1 MSTLRNTLQ
10 DSPHVSFQD
19 RSQDPVYDYCL
30 EFFSELAL
38 NGLKHVI
45 CSPGSRSA
53 ALVLSAHSAG
63 LQILM
68 HHDERSGGFFA
79 LGLAKQTRVAAALI
93 CTSGSAA
100 ANYLPAVVEACC
112 DGVPLLILTAD
123 RPPELRDRGAGQTID
138 QIRLYGSHVRWFA
151 DLPVAGDAPAAHARY
166 AAGRAFAEASGGR
179 PGPVHLNFPFR
190 EPLEPRSRVE
200 TREPLEPHRPPDSRR
215 PFPTTSAAHESS
227 KTQNP
232 QSPSSASGSASGC
245 SILPGDA
252 VHQAASAAVPP
263 STSGG
268 ASFQIGAPG
277 GAHVGA
283 SSKSSSRRSVPPD
296 AAIPSEVEKL
306 AAIIQSCERGLLAV
320 GPSDLPPESAA
331 KIIEMAAL
339 AGWPVLADA
348 ASNLRSAPIG
358 SLSSHS
364 PTPPSPHTDTPD
376 TAASHTGTPHTG
388 TPLGTSPHTGI
399 PHTGSPTLASP
410 LGTAQHTVSPLGVSP
425 APHSAS
431 HDKEGLPRPL
441 TSPNEPAFSVVI
453 TTGTHLAA
461 VESFWNARE
470 PEVILR
476 IGHPSA
482 TRALREPLARF
493 SSLNILLD
501 PSGRWEEP
509 ETFPDLRL
517 TSREGPLCAAVI
529 ESLTQSDRQS
539 SQQSD
544 RQSSRQ
550 SDWQSGWKKSGS
562 IPSSWLSDWQAA
574 EAAALSAIA
583 ETIPT
588 APLLEAG
595 VARTLGEALPE
606 HSTLYVSN
614 SMPVRDLDAFLAPRL
629 LPLRVMA
636 QRGVN
641 GIDGVVSAAFG
652 VSAGSDGPV
661 ILYAGDLALLH
672 DIGGLLRGIRA
683 GLDLTIVVPNN
694 NGGGV
699 FSFLPIA
706 DAAGPE
712 EFRDYFHTPHDVDL
726 ARLLSGMGA
735 RHRSA
740 HSVEEL
746 KCALVE
752 SIEGGGVAVI
762 EVPVEAA
769 ANVAEHRAIT
779 KAVRR
784 AVEAAF
790 AQPPAGQTAGP
801 AEGPSAGPT
810 KGSDAS
816 PTGRQ
821 PT

>member
-1 MSTLRNTLQ
+1 MPAAPEFPSSAGYCEPPQ
-10 DSPHVSFQD
+10 DSAQDPPHVSTQD
-19 RSQDPVYDYCL
+19 SLQDPIQDPVYDYCL
-30 EFFSELAL
+30 EFFKELER
-38 NGLKHVI
+38 NGLEHVV

-53 ALVLSAHSAG
+53 PLVLSAHSAG
-63 LQILM
+63 LRILM

-79 LGLAKQTRVAAALI
+79 LGLAKQIRGAAALI

-151 DLPVAGDAPAAHARY
+151 DLPVAGDAPEAHARY

-190 EPLEPRSRVE
+190 EPLEPRTRVE
-200 TREPLEPHRPPDSRR
+200 DREPLKPHRSPDPRR
-215 PFPTTSAAHESS
+215 PFPTTSA
-227 KTQNP
+227 
-232 QSPSSASGSASGC
+232 
-245 SILPGDA
+245 
-252 VHQAASAAVPP
+252 
-263 STSGG
+263 G

-277 GAHVGA
+277 GVHVDP
-283 SSKSSSRRSVPPD
+283 SIKSSSRRPVPP
-296 AAIPSEVEKL
+296 AAVIPSEVEEL

-320 GPSDLPPESAA
+320 GPSDLPPETAA

-348 ASNLRSAPIG
+348 ASNLRSAPIS
-358 SLSSHS
+358 SLSSQS
-364 PTPPSPHTDTPD
+364 PTSPSPHPDTPPS
-376 TAASHTGTPHTG
+376 AASHTG
-388 TPLGTSPHTGI
+388 TPLGTSPHIGT
-399 PHTGSPTLASP
+399 PHTGSSALASP
-410 LGTAQHTVSPLGVSP
+410 RTASPPGVSP
-425 APHSAS
+425 AARSAS
-431 HDKEGLPRPL
+431 HDRDARPRPL
-441 TSPNEPAFSVVI
+441 ISPNEPALSVVI

-461 VESFWNARE
+461 VESFWNAHE

-493 SSLNILLD
+493 SSLNILID

-529 ESLTQSDRQS
+529 ESLTQSG
-539 SQQSD
+539 QQP
-544 RQSSRQ
+544 SRQ
-550 SDWQSGWKKSGS
+550 RSEGIS
-562 IPSSWLSDWQAA
+562 SSWLADWQTA

-583 ETIPT
+583 ETIPP

-595 VARTLGEALPE
+595 LARTLGEALPE

-641 GIDGVVSAAFG
+641 GIDGVVSAALG

-672 DIGGLLRGIRA
+672 DIGGLLQGIRA

-726 ARLLSGMGA
+726 ARLLTGMGA

-740 HSVEEL
+740 RSVEEL

-769 ANVAEHRAIT
+769 ANVAEHRAVT

-784 AVEAAF
+784 AVEAAL
-790 AQPPAGQTAGP
+790 AQQPAGASAEPPAGQTAQP
-801 AEGPSAGPT
+801 PAGP
-810 KGSDAS
+810 
-816 PTGRQ
+816 PV
-821 PT
+821 

>member
-1 MSTLRNTLQ
+1 MPAAPEFPSSAGYCEPTQDSAQ
-10 DSPHVSFQD
+10 DSPQHSTQDPPHVSTQD
-19 RSQDPVYDYCL
+19 SLQDPIQDPVYDYCL
-30 EFFSELAL
+30 EFFKELTR

-53 ALVLSAHSAG
+53 PLVLSAHSAG
-63 LQILM
+63 LRILM

-79 LGLAKQTRVAAALI
+79 LGLAKQIRGAAALI

-151 DLPVAGDAPAAHARY
+151 DLPVGGDAPEAHARY

-190 EPLEPRSRVE
+190 EPLEPRARVK
-200 TREPLEPHRPPDSRR
+200 TREPLKPHRSPDPRR
-215 PFPTTSAAHESS
+215 PFPTTSAAV
-227 KTQNP
+227 T
-232 QSPSSASGSASGC
+232 
-245 SILPGDA
+245 
-252 VHQAASAAVPP
+252 P

-277 GAHVGA
+277 GAHVDP
-283 SSKSSSRRSVPPD
+283 SLKSSSRRPVPP
-296 AAIPSEVEKL
+296 AAVIPSEVEEL

-320 GPSDLPPESAA
+320 GPSDLPPETAA

-348 ASNLRSAPIG
+348 ASNLRSSPIS

-364 PTPPSPHTDTPD
+364 PTPPSPHPDTPPS
-376 TAASHTGTPHTG
+376 AASP
-388 TPLGTSPHTGI
+388 
-399 PHTGSPTLASP
+399 
-410 LGTAQHTVSPLGVSP
+410 QGVSP
-425 APHSAS
+425 APRSAS
-431 HDKEGLPRPL
+431 HDRDARPRPL
-441 TSPNEPAFSVVI
+441 ISPNAPALSVVI

-461 VESFWNARE
+461 VESFWNAHE

-493 SSLNILLD
+493 SSLNILID

-517 TSREGPLCAAVI
+517 TSKEGPLCAAVI
-529 ESLTQSDRQS
+529 ESLTQSG
-539 SQQSD
+539 QQP
-544 RQSSRQ
+544 SRQ
-550 SDWQSGWKKSGS
+550 PDWQPSRQPGQQPSRQRSEGIS
-562 IPSSWLSDWQAA
+562 SSWLADWQTA

-583 ETIPT
+583 ETIPP

-595 VARTLGEALPE
+595 LARTLGKALPE

-641 GIDGVVSAAFG
+641 GIDGVVSAALG
-652 VSAGSDGPV
+652 VSAESDGPV

-672 DIGGLLRGIRA
+672 DIGGLLQGIRA

-706 DAAGPE
+706 DAAGSE
-712 EFRDYFHTPHDVDL
+712 EFRDYFHTPHDIDL
-726 ARLLSGMGA
+726 ARLLTGMGA
-735 RHRSA
+735 WHRSA
-740 HSVEEL
+740 RSVAEL

-779 KAVRR
+779 KAVRQ
-784 AVEAAF
+784 AVEAALEQPPAGASTEPPAGQTEQPPAGPP
-790 AQPPAGQTAGP
+790 AQPPAGP
-801 AEGPSAGPT
+801 PV
-810 KGSDAS
+810 
-816 PTGRQ
+816 
-821 PT
+821 

>member
-1 MSTLRNTLQ
+1 M
-10 DSPHVSFQD
+10 
-19 RSQDPVYDYCL
+19 
-30 EFFSELAL
+30 E
-38 NGLKHVI
+38 HVI

-53 ALVLSAHSAG
+53 PLVLSAHSAG
-63 LQILM
+63 LRILM

-79 LGLAKQTRVAAALI
+79 LGLAKQIRGAAALI

-100 ANYLPAVVEACC
+100 ANYLPAVAEACF

-151 DLPVAGDAPAAHARY
+151 DLPVAGDAPEAHARY

-190 EPLEPRSRVE
+190 EPLEPRTRVE
-200 TREPLEPHRPPDSRR
+200 DREPLKPHRSPDPRR
-215 PFPTTSAAHESS
+215 PFPTTSA
-227 KTQNP
+227 
-232 QSPSSASGSASGC
+232 
-245 SILPGDA
+245 
-252 VHQAASAAVPP
+252 
-263 STSGG
+263 G

-277 GAHVGA
+277 GVHVDP
-283 SSKSSSRRSVPPD
+283 SIKSSSRRLVPP
-296 AAIPSEVEKL
+296 AAVIPSEVEEL

-320 GPSDLPPESAA
+320 GPSDLPPETAA

-348 ASNLRSAPIG
+348 ASNLRSAPIS

-364 PTPPSPHTDTPD
+364 PTSPSPHPDTPPSAASPQGTPPH
-376 TAASHTGTPHTG
+376 TAASPPGTSPHIGTPHTG
-388 TPLGTSPHTGI
+388 S
-399 PHTGSPTLASP
+399 SALASP
-410 LGTAQHTVSPLGVSP
+410 P
-425 APHSAS
+425 AAS
-431 HDKEGLPRPL
+431 HDRDARPRPL
-441 TSPNEPAFSVVI
+441 ISPNEPAFNVVI

-461 VESFWNARE
+461 VESFWNAHE

-493 SSLNILLD
+493 SSLNILIA

-529 ESLTQSDRQS
+529 ESLTQF
-539 SQQSD
+539 SQQP
-544 RQSSRQ
+544 SRQ
-550 SDWQSGWKKSGS
+550 RSEGIS
-562 IPSSWLSDWQAA
+562 SSWLADWQTA

-583 ETIPT
+583 ETIPP

-595 VARTLGEALPE
+595 LARTLGETLPE

-641 GIDGVVSAAFG
+641 GIDGVVSAALG

-672 DIGGLLRGIRA
+672 DIGGLLQGIRA

-726 ARLLSGMGA
+726 ARLLTGMGA

-740 HSVEEL
+740 RSVEEL

-752 SIEGGGVAVI
+752 SIEVGGVAVI

-769 ANVAEHRAIT
+769 ANVAEHRAVT

-790 AQPPAGQTAGP
+790 AQPPAGASAEPPARQTEQPPAGP
-801 AEGPSAGPT
+801 PV
-810 KGSDAS
+810 
-816 PTGRQ
+816 
-821 PT
+821 

>member
-1 MSTLRNTLQ
+1 MPAPAAPEFPSSAGYCEPTQ
-10 DSPHVSFQD
+10 DSAQDSLQYSTQDPPHVSTQD
-19 RSQDPVYDYCL
+19 SLQDPIQDPVYDYCL
-30 EFFSELAL
+30 EFFKELER
-38 NGLKHVI
+38 NGLEHVI

-53 ALVLSAHSAG
+53 PLVLSAHSAG
-63 LQILM
+63 LRILM

-79 LGLAKQTRVAAALI
+79 LGLAKQIRGAAALI

-100 ANYLPAVVEACC
+100 ANYLPAVAEACF

-151 DLPVAGDAPAAHARY
+151 DLPVAGDAPEAHARY

-190 EPLEPRSRVE
+190 EPLEPRTRVE
-200 TREPLEPHRPPDSRR
+200 DREPLKPHRSPDPRR
-215 PFPTTSAAHESS
+215 PFPTTSA
-227 KTQNP
+227 
-232 QSPSSASGSASGC
+232 
-245 SILPGDA
+245 
-252 VHQAASAAVPP
+252 
-263 STSGG
+263 G

-277 GAHVGA
+277 GVHVDP
-283 SSKSSSRRSVPPD
+283 SIKSSSRRPVPP
-296 AAIPSEVEKL
+296 AAVIPSEVEEL

-320 GPSDLPPESAA
+320 GPSDLPPETAA

-348 ASNLRSAPIG
+348 ASNLRSAPIS
-358 SLSSHS
+358 SLSSQS
-364 PTPPSPHTDTPD
+364 PTSPSPHPDTPPSAASPPG
-376 TAASHTGTPHTG
+376 ASPAPRSASHTS
-388 TPLGTSPHTGI
+388 TPLGTSPHIGT
-399 PHTGSPTLASP
+399 PHTGSSALASP
-410 LGTAQHTVSPLGVSP
+410 HPDTPPSTASPQGTPPPSTASPPGVSP
-425 APHSAS
+425 AARSAS
-431 HDKEGLPRPL
+431 HDRDARPRPL
-441 TSPNEPAFSVVI
+441 ISPNEPAFNVVI

-461 VESFWNARE
+461 VESFWNAHE

-493 SSLNILLD
+493 SSLNILID

-529 ESLTQSDRQS
+529 ESLTQSG
-539 SQQSD
+539 QQP
-544 RQSSRQ
+544 SRQ
-550 SDWQSGWKKSGS
+550 PDWQFSRQPGQQPIRQRSEGIS
-562 IPSSWLSDWQAA
+562 SSWLVDWQTA

-583 ETIPT
+583 ETIPP

-595 VARTLGEALPE
+595 LARTLGETLPE

-641 GIDGVVSAAFG
+641 GIDGVVSAALG

-672 DIGGLLRGIRA
+672 DIGGLLQGIRA

-726 ARLLSGMGA
+726 ARLLTGMGA

-740 HSVEEL
+740 RSVEEL

-769 ANVAEHRAIT
+769 ANVAEHRAVT

-784 AVEAAF
+784 AVEAAL
-790 AQPPAGQTAGP
+790 AQQPAGASAEPPAGQTAQP
-801 AEGPSAGPT
+801 PAGP
-810 KGSDAS
+810 
-816 PTGRQ
+816 PV
-821 PT
+821 

>member
-1 MSTLRNTLQ
+1 MPAAPEFPSSAGYCEPTQDSAQ
-10 DSPHVSFQD
+10 DSPQHSTQDPPHVSTQD
-19 RSQDPVYDYCL
+19 PPHVSTQDSLQDPIRDPVYDYCL
-30 EFFSELAL
+30 EFFKELTR

-53 ALVLSAHSAG
+53 PLVLSAHSAG
-63 LQILM
+63 LRILM

-79 LGLAKQTRVAAALI
+79 LGLAKQIRGAAALI

-151 DLPVAGDAPAAHARY
+151 DLPVAGDAPEAHARY

-190 EPLEPRSRVE
+190 EPLEPRARVK
-200 TREPLEPHRPPDSRR
+200 TREPLKPHRSPDPRR
-215 PFPTTSAAHESS
+215 PFPTT
-227 KTQNP
+227 
-232 QSPSSASGSASGC
+232 
-245 SILPGDA
+245 
-252 VHQAASAAVPP
+252 SAAVPP

-277 GAHVGA
+277 GAHVDPTL
-283 SSKSSSRRSVPPD
+283 KSSSRRPVPP
-296 AAIPSEVEKL
+296 AAVIPSEVEEL

-320 GPSDLPPESAA
+320 GPSDLPPETAA

-348 ASNLRSAPIG
+348 ASNLRSAPIS
-358 SLSSHS
+358 SLSSQS
-364 PTPPSPHTDTPD
+364 PTSPAPHPDTPR
-376 TAASHTGTPHTG
+376 TAASPQGTP
-388 TPLGTSPHTGI
+388 P
-399 PHTGSPTLASP
+399 PTASP
-410 LGTAQHTVSPLGVSP
+410 QGVSP
-425 APHSAS
+425 APRSAS
-431 HDKEGLPRPL
+431 HDRDARPRPL
-441 TSPNEPAFSVVI
+441 ISPHAPALSVVI

-461 VESFWNARE
+461 VESFWNAHE

-493 SSLNILLD
+493 SSLNILID

-517 TSREGPLCAAVI
+517 TSREGPLCAAVV
-529 ESLTQSDRQS
+529 ESLTQSG
-539 SQQSD
+539 QQP
-544 RQSSRQ
+544 SRQ
-550 SDWQSGWKKSGS
+550 PDWQFSRQPGQQPSRQRSEGIS
-562 IPSSWLSDWQAA
+562 SSWLADWQTA

-583 ETIPT
+583 ETIPP

-595 VARTLGEALPE
+595 LARTLGEALPE

-641 GIDGVVSAAFG
+641 GIDGVVSAALG

-672 DIGGLLRGIRA
+672 DIGGLLQGIRA

-712 EFRDYFHTPHDVDL
+712 EFRDYFHTPHDIDL
-726 ARLLSGMGA
+726 ARLLTGMGA
-735 RHRSA
+735 WHRSA
-740 HSVEEL
+740 RSVAEL

-779 KAVRR
+779 KAVRQ

-790 AQPPAGQTAGP
+790 ERSPAGASTEPPAGQT
-801 AEGPSAGPT
+801 EQPSAGPPA
-810 KGSDAS
+810 G
-816 PTGRQ
+816 P
-821 PT
+821 PV